1 MLLSENIRRVGM
13 EPREGVRRRG
23 ERWRED
29 RWNGGTVE
37 RWNGRAVGP
46 GPGQSASWAGP
57 LVSLECGQCWV
68 QACCVGQL
76 DSLDAPTGRL
86 FAIGLQSFICWTCI
100 SCDIAEMPK

>member
-1 MLLSENIRRVGM
+1 MVRWAMVQGLRRAV
-13 EPREGVRRRG
+13 
-23 ERWRED
+23 ERSS
-29 RWNGGTVE
+29 GGTVE
-37 RWNGRAVGP
+37 RVLSSLPRG
-46 GPGQSASWAGP
+46 GP

>member
-37 RWNGRAVGP
+37 R
-46 GPGQSASWAGP
+46 
-57 LVSLECGQCWV
+57 
-68 QACCVGQL
+68 
-76 DSLDAPTGRL
+76 
-86 FAIGLQSFICWTCI
+86 
-100 SCDIAEMPK
+100 